1 MNRTKLI
8 FSSVSLATIIT
19 SLISGCTVYK
29 SSDRDKF
36 DQNAVGNA
44 TKGFVKSDL
53 FDQSRRETFKT
64 ACLSLGA
71 IHRDEGISSS
81 PPVCSFYGEG
91 GKNVLCRPFNH
102 VTELSPLQS
111 EGQAIATRFI
121 DTSFSLACAASFNSS
136 QDAQT
141 EVEAV
146 AEMLHAGILEKA
158 SKESLR

>member
-8 FSSVSLATIIT
+8 FSSVSLTMIIA

-44 TKGFVKSDL
+44 AKGLVKSDL
-53 FDQSRRETFKT
+53 FNQSGREIFKR

-81 PPVCSFYGEG
+81 PPVCSFYGG
-91 GKNVLCRPFNH
+91 GGERVLCRPFQH
-102 VTELSPLQS
+102 LTELGPLQS

-121 DTSFSLACAASFNSS
+121 DTSFSFACAASFNSA

-141 EVEAV
+141 EAEAV

-158 SKESLR
+158 SKEPSR